1 MKTNTG
7 QNRCATI
14 GSTTCMKYTGY
25 AIPELDIYCDDDLNE
40 VLNIIFVRLTEV
52 LKTKGLDLSDIQ
64 PKCIDITNADKTSI
78 VTVINKIIDKV
89 CELELVASGEQTI
102 NTVKVVLNTI
112 PNDFWSSCIEKY
124 LEINDCSIETVTLY
138 DLLKH
143 INSEICRNISDLT
156 DRIDTLET
164 NSLRNDSTEFVN
176 VKSAVTQLQA
186 DVTSLESSLI
196 TVESDYSPLTIQ
208 STTPSNVGEAVTM
221 LISAVDKIKTELFS
235 SSAGI
240 SNITYEPD
248 STLVTN
254 LSAAHVKNGGN
265 TGDIIFNTNIE
276 ESIETLMR
284 VIIQMNNVCKL
295 LAVSAFVSGRVT
307 AGGSAGAPT
316 GIKIQLVNYTTA
328 TPVIAKIDSG
338 GNLTDNLPSTY
349 NSNTGIISLPS
360 NDNTGAYT
368 TITSTDRIR
377 ITQGSCVAFINAPDM
392 TRITIPAS

>member
-7 QNRCATI
+7 QNRCTTI

-25 AIPELDIYCDDDLNE
+25 AIPELDIYCDDNLND

-52 LKTKGLDLSDIQ
+52 LKTKGLDLSDVQ

-112 PNDFWSSCIEKY
+112 PTEFWSSCINQY

-176 VKSAVTQLQA
+176 VKNSVTQLQA
-186 DVTSLESSLI
+186 DVTSLESSLT
-196 TVESDYSPLTIQ
+196 TVEAEYSPLTIQ

-240 SNITYEPD
+240 SNIEYNPD
-248 STLVTN
+248 PTLT
-254 LSAAHVKNGGN
+254 SDITTAYNGIGG
-265 TGDIIFNTNIE
+265 T
-276 ESIETLMR
+276 ETLSFSNIQNSIDSLMT
-284 VIIQMNNVCKL
+284 VIIQMNNACKL
-295 LAVSAFVSGRVT
+295 LAVSAFVSGRVASGT
-307 AGGSAGAPT
+307 NSGAPT
-316 GIKIQLVNYTTA
+316 GIKIQLVNYTTT

-338 GNLTDNLPSTY
+338 GNLTNNLTSSY
-349 NSNTGIISLPS
+349 NSTTGIVSLPS
-360 NDNTGAYT
+360 GESTTAYT

>member
-7 QNRCATI
+7 QNRCTTI

-25 AIPELDIYCDDDLNE
+25 AIPELDIYCDDNLND

-52 LKTKGLDLSDIQ
+52 LKTKGLDLSDVQ

-112 PNDFWSSCIEKY
+112 PTEFWSSCINQY

-176 VKSAVTQLQA
+176 VKNSVTQLQA
-186 DVTSLESSLI
+186 DVTSLESSLT
-196 TVESDYSPLTIQ
+196 TVEAEYSPLTIQ

-235 SSAGI
+235 SAAGI
-240 SNITYEPD
+240 SNIEYNPD
-248 STLVTN
+248 PTLTSGVTN
-254 LSAAHVKNGGN
+254 AYTGIGG
-265 TGDIIFNTNIE
+265 T
-276 ESIETLMR
+276 ETLSFSNIQNSIDSLMT
-284 VIIQMNNVCKL
+284 VIIQMNQACKL
-295 LAVSAFVSGRVT
+295 TAVSASVANRTSN
-307 AGGSAGAPT
+307 GAPT
-316 GIKIQLVNYTTA
+316 GIRVQLSNFTSSSPTIAIIRNGNSTA
-328 TPVIAKIDSG
+328 NTAFAY
-338 GNLTDNLPSTY
+338 NSTY
-349 NSNTGIISLPS
+349 GFITFPS
-360 NDNTGAYT
+360 NGDSASTAYT
-368 TITSTDRIR
+368 TIITNDIIR
-377 ITQGSCVAFINAPDM
+377 ITQNGCVTDIGAPDM
-392 TRITIPAS
+392 SSVGGA